1 MPVDKYRSHI
11 LLGTE
16 PGLKSLTTDKYPS
29 LDLLNNSCT
38 TKSSEQ
44 RNMCESKAFTAHI
57 YIRDFLAGTV

>member
-29 LDLLNNSCT
+29 LDLLNNSCM
-38 TKSSEQ
+38 TKSNEQ
-44 RNMCESKAFTAHI
+44 SMCETKAFTAHI